1 MAHREQL
8 NLRLPP
14 DWFEVLIF
22 AAAFDKITVAEYV
35 KLLIADKVQQ
45 LKEDPDIQVVQ
56 ILSSRRASE
65 DKPETDASNV
75 TQLKRTVRK
84 EASEGA

>member
-14 DWFEVLIF
+14 DWFDVLIF
-22 AAAFDKITVAEYV
+22 AAAFDKVTVAEYV

-56 ILSSRRASE
+56 ILSDRRAGE
-65 DKPETDASNV
+65 DKSETDASNV
-75 TQLKRTVRK
+75 TQFKPPARK
-84 EASEGA
+84 EAK